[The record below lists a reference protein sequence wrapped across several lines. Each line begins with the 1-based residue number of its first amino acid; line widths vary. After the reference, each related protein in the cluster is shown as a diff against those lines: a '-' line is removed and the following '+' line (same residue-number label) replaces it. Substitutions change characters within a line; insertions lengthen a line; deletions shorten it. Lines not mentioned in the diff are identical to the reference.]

1 MNTMKP
7 EDDRTPAPS
16 QNPPQDAASY
26 GHIYNPPQQP
36 GARPY
41 TPPQTN
47 TGSPATQQTQ
57 PAHQVAAAN
66 LARDQLNTAYV
77 QQAAIN
83 PYDRTQE
90 NPRLVQQDA
99 WRKYHSAWQDYY
111 QKYYERYYIGQVD
124 HARRTLEASV
134 AAQANTQGNVKEDE
148 PVTTEEAMYDL
159 RSKLRTKVQ
168 NKAQAVRK
176 SRHFVPILAAVVV
189 MFVFLFLQY
198 NRTFFA
204 FVTAYATPSS
214 AKPQSLIANPGSADA
229 VSDTDRILIPKINVD
244 IPVVWD
250 ADPTSTQSLND
261 AMDHGAAWFGIDKAN
276 SRPGQ
281 IGNSVYSAHSSN
293 DWLDGGN
300 YKFAFVN
307 LPQLGK
313 DDLVYIDYQ
322 GTRYTYTVTH
332 TKVVKPTDVAALQ
345 DPVDKPI
352 MTLITCVPIGTAD
365 ERLLV
370 FADQINPR
378 PGDAS
383 ERPAE
388 TSPAAGST
396 SMPSNSPSFI
406 ERVFGNGN

>member
-1 MNTMKP
+1 MKP
-7 EDDRTPAPS
+7 EDTRSPS
-16 QNPPQDAASY
+16 PPQQPPRGAASY
-26 GHIYNPPQQP
+26 RYTYDSSQQP

-41 TPPQTN
+41 APPQ
-47 TGSPATQQTQ
+47 SQ
-57 PAHQVAAAN
+57 PAHRAAAAN
-66 LARDQLNTAYV
+66 LAREQLNTAYTQPV
-77 QQAAIN
+77 AEN

-90 NPRLVQQDA
+90 NPREVQQDA

-124 HARRTLEASV
+124 QARRTLEARL
-134 AAQANTQGNVKEDE
+134 AAQEEAQSGSGAPDE
-148 PVTTEEAMYDL
+148 SLSTEEAMYDL
-159 RSKLRTKVQ
+159 RSKIRSKVHS
-168 NKAQAVRK
+168 KAQAVRK
-176 SRHFVPILAAVVV
+176 SRHFVPILSAVVV
-189 MFVFLFLQY
+189 MFMFVFLQY

-229 VSDTDRILIPKINVD
+229 VSDSDRILIPKINVD
-244 IPVVWD
+244 IPIMWD

-281 IGNSVYSAHSSN
+281 VGNSVYSAHSSN

-313 DDLVYIDYQ
+313 DDLVYIDYE
-322 GTRYTYTVTH
+322 GTRYTYSVTH

-352 MTLITCVPIGTAD
+352 ITLITCVPIGTAD

-370 FADQINPR
+370 FADQISPR
-378 PGDAS
+378 PDTAA

-388 TSPAAGST
+388 TSAPAAST
-396 SMPSNSPSFI
+396 RMPSNSPSFI
-406 ERVFGNGN
+406 ERVFGTGN